1 MTMNGGS
8 AGAGSGAGKA
18 KAVASSGSRVL
29 VIEDESSVATFV
41 RLALERHGYE
51 VTSSSSGVEG
61 LQLLARQDFRGVIS
75 DFRTPGG
82 ITGADVH
89 DWLRRHKP
97 EMASRVIFITGD
109 TASDETISMLAAAG
123 TPCVEKPFRLHQL
136 MKAVEKTIGKP

>member
-1 MTMNGGS
+1 MIGEAHRT
-8 AGAGSGAGKA
+8 AGSGTGKA
-18 KAVASSGSRVL
+18 KAAGSASSRIL
-29 VIEDESSVATFV
+29 VIEDEASVATFV
-41 RLALERHGYE
+41 RLALERNGYE

-61 LQLLARQDFRGVIS
+61 LQLLARHDFRGVIS

-109 TASDETISMLAAAG
+109 TASDETIAMLAGAG

>member
-1 MTMNGGS
+1 MMNDVKAAFGGGIEKG
-8 AGAGSGAGKA
+8 GAAPPA
-18 KAVASSGSRVL
+18 NARIL

-41 RLALERHGYE
+41 RIALERNGYA

-82 ITGADVH
+82 ITGADVR
-89 DWLRRHKP
+89 DWLRRHRP

-136 MKAVEKTIGKP
+136 MEAVEKTIGKP

>member
-1 MTMNGGS
+1 MSETNL
-8 AGAGSGAGKA
+8 AAKRAESGAQA
-18 KAVASSGSRVL
+18 ATAAALSIL
-29 VIEDESSVATFV
+29 VIEDETSVATFV
-41 RLALERHGYE
+41 RLALERHGYA

-89 DWLRRHKP
+89 DWLRRHRP

-109 TASDETISMLAAAG
+109 TASDETIGMLAAAG
-123 TPCVEKPFRLHQL
+123 TPCVEKPFRLQQL
-136 MKAVEKTIGKP
+136 MEAVEKTIGKP

>member
-1 MTMNGGS
+1 MSESN
-8 AGAGSGAGKA
+8 AA
-18 KAVASSGSRVL
+18 ASRGMREGIVSDATSSHIL

-41 RLALERHGYE
+41 RLALERHGYQ

-89 DWLRRHKP
+89 DWLRRHRP

-109 TASDETISMLAAAG
+109 TASDETIAMLAAAG

-136 MKAVEKTIGKP
+136 MEAVEKTIGKP

>member
-1 MTMNGGS
+1 MSESKAATGRGIREGLVSDATS
-8 AGAGSGAGKA
+8 AHI
-18 KAVASSGSRVL
+18 L
-29 VIEDESSVATFV
+29 VIEDETSVATFV
-41 RLALERHGYE
+41 RLALERNGYQ

-61 LQLLARQDFRGVIS
+61 LQLLARRDFRGVIS

-89 DWLRRHKP
+89 DWLRRHRP
-97 EMASRVIFITGD
+97 EMAARVIFITGD

-136 MKAVEKTIGKP
+136 MEAVEKTIGKP

>member
-1 MTMNGGS
+1 MMGEAHS
-8 AGAGSGAGKA
+8 AAGSGAGKA
-18 KAVASSGSRVL
+18 KAAASRIL
-29 VIEDESSVATFV
+29 VIEDEASVATFV
-41 RLALERHGYE
+41 RLALERNGYE

-109 TASDETISMLAAAG
+109 TASDETIAMLAAAG

>member
-1 MTMNGGS
+1 MMGEANGV
-8 AGAGSGAGKA
+8 AGSGVGKA
-18 KAVASSGSRVL
+18 KATASASSRIL
-29 VIEDESSVATFV
+29 VIEDEASVATFV
-41 RLALERHGYE
+41 RLALERNGYE
-51 VTSSSSGVEG
+51 VASASSGVEG

-123 TPCVEKPFRLHQL
+123 TPCVEKPFRLHEL
-136 MKAVEKTIGKP
+136 IKAVEKTIGKP

>member
-1 MTMNGGS
+1 MTGTGREKPTP
-8 AGAGSGAGKA
+8 GAN
-18 KAVASSGSRVL
+18 SRIL

-41 RLALERHGYE
+41 RLALERNGYD

-61 LQLLARQDFRGVIS
+61 LRLLATQDFRGVIS

-89 DWLRRHKP
+89 DWLRRHRP
-97 EMASRVIFITGD
+97 EMAGRVIFITGD

-136 MKAVEKTIGKP
+136 MEAVEKTIGKP

>member
-1 MTMNGGS
+1 VSESKAATGRGIREGLVSDATS
-8 AGAGSGAGKA
+8 AHI
-18 KAVASSGSRVL
+18 L
-29 VIEDESSVATFV
+29 VIEDETSVATFV
-41 RLALERHGYE
+41 RLALERNGYQ

-61 LQLLARQDFRGVIS
+61 LQLLARRDFRGVIS

-89 DWLRRHKP
+89 DWLRRHRP
-97 EMASRVIFITGD
+97 EMAARVSFITGD

-136 MKAVEKTIGKP
+136 MEAVEKTIGKP

>member
-1 MTMNGGS
+1 
-8 AGAGSGAGKA
+8 
-18 KAVASSGSRVL
+18 
-29 VIEDESSVATFV
+29 VATFV
-41 RLALERHGYE
+41 RLALERNGYQ

-89 DWLRRHKP
+89 DWLRRHRP

-109 TASDETISMLAAAG
+109 TASDETIAMLAAAG

-136 MKAVEKTIGKP
+136 MEAVEKTIGKP

>member
-1 MTMNGGS
+1 MS
-8 AGAGSGAGKA
+8 EA
-18 KAVASSGSRVL
+18 KVAAAKRAEDGTKPAPAALSIL

-51 VTSSSSGVEG
+51 VTASSSGVEG
-61 LQLLARQDFRGVIS
+61 LQMLARQDFRGVIS

-89 DWLRRHKP
+89 DWLRRHRP

-109 TASDETISMLAAAG
+109 TASDETIAMLAAAG
-123 TPCVEKPFRLHQL
+123 TPCVEKPFRLRQL
-136 MKAVEKTIGKP
+136 MEAVEKTIGKP